1 MRQRRGSRLVWCFGG
16 PLVLLA
22 AGWLAGLRLN
32 LTASLPVGLYLASG
46 AAPVRGSIVLA
57 CLPPMVAEFA
67 RERGYVP
74 RGDACPGGVV
84 PVGKPILAMRGDTV
98 TVTPTGLVVNGLAV
112 PNSQPLDVDRKGR
125 PLPSVAVGTY
135 VVGSGELWVL
145 SPYSRFSFDS
155 RYFGAIETGQVRA
168 SIRRLWTAG
177 SDR

>member
-1 MRQRRGSRLVWCFGG
+1 MRQRRGPRLVWCFGG

-84 PVGKPILAMRGDTV
+84 PVGKPILAIAGDTV
-98 TVTPTGLVVNGLAV
+98 SATPTGLLLNGVPV
-112 PNSQPLDVDRKGR
+112 PNSQALEADRKGR
-125 PLPSVAVGTY
+125 PLPRLVDGRY
-135 VVGSGELWVL
+135 VVGLDELWVL
-145 SPYSRFSFDS
+145 SPYSRLSFDS
-155 RYFGAIETGQVRA
+155 RYFGAVKLTQVRA
-168 SIRRLWTAG
+168 QLRPLWTAR

>member
-1 MRQRRGSRLVWCFGG
+1 MRQPRGSRLVWCFGG

-74 RGDACPGGVV
+74 RGDECPGGVI
-84 PVGKPILAMRGDTV
+84 PVGKPVLAIGGDTV
-98 TVTPTGLVVNGLAV
+98 TVTPTALLVNSAPV
-112 PNSQPLDVDRKGR
+112 PNSQPLAADRKGR
-125 PLPSVAVGTY
+125 RLPQLALGRY
-135 VVGSGELWVL
+135 VVSPGEIWVL
-145 SPYSRFSFDS
+145 SSYSRLSFDS
-155 RYFGAIETGQVRA
+155 RYFGAVKVSQVRA
-168 SIRRLWTAG
+168 RLWRLWTAG

>member
-57 CLPPMVAEFA
+57 CLPPAVADFA

-84 PVGKPILAMRGDTV
+84 PVGKSILAIAGDTV
-98 TVTPTGLVVNGLAV
+98 AVTPTGLLVNGAPV
-112 PNSQPLDVDRKGR
+112 PNSQALEADRKGR
-125 PLPSVAVGTY
+125 PLPRVAVGTY
-135 VVGSGELWVL
+135 VVAPGELWVL
-145 SPYSRFSFDS
+145 SRYSRFSFDS
-155 RYFGAIETGQVRA
+155 RYFGAVQAGQVRA
-168 SIRRLWTAG
+168 GLRRLWTAG
-177 SDR
+177 TAP